1 MIQGILTFKFN
12 LNQKESGEIDPEFK
26 PIQVQFTSDEFDEED
41 YSDLIVENDIFAN
54 FYQQTTGLFRD
65 AEGTSVSSNFYSGM
79 LKETPY
85 QVVSYF
91 RQLEDGSQFLTLAI
105 FEIDDEIE
113 LFMDLLKDMA
123 KRLDKIFVKLEAAQ
137 NKKQISKITNLNI
150 RLKNELKYTIFQI
163 ERLTNLDKLQKV
175 ALIYNNEARLKVLD
189 YLRERPISK
198 MELKQKIE
206 KMRGN
211 LNLDVLL
218 QPFLELNIVRRDW
231 IKGEKDEDTGLMQN
245 QGEYL
250 FLIKDILMARIPNN
264 ELLNHL
270 EENAN
275 DLYLKYKEKVDEYF
289 GSYDPYEQSLDDL
302 KKISSI
308 LLNPDVYDFFM
319 LLRSNYYPK
328 DKIPKIFSEFAVTDV
343 LIDDLKYLKIITEIK
358 DKTDRKWIILLTD
371 IKPLIIFPE
380 FLLPKIREFYKQGEK
395 DGNINL
401 EIARKAY
408 DLLELTY
415 PEEVKF

>member
-26 PIQVQFTSDEFDEED
+26 PIQVQFTSDEFDEDNYEE
-41 YSDLIVENDIFAN
+41 LIVENDIFAT
-54 FYQQTTGLFRD
+54 FYQQTTGLFGVKYEFR
-65 AEGTSVSSNFYSGM
+65 NFYSGM

-270 EENAN
+270 EETEN

>member
-26 PIQVQFTSDEFDEED
+26 PIQVQFTSDEFDEDNYEE
-41 YSDLIVENDIFAN
+41 LIVENDIFAT
-54 FYQQTTGLFRD
+54 FYQQTTGLFGVKYEFR
-65 AEGTSVSSNFYSGM
+65 NFYSGM

-206 KMRGN
+206 KMRAN

-395 DGNINL
+395 DGKINL

>member
-26 PIQVQFTSDEFDEED
+26 PIQGQFTSDEYDED
-41 YSDLIVENDIFAN
+41 NYSELIVENDIFAT
-54 FYQQTTGLFRD
+54 FYQQTTGLFGVKYEFR
-65 AEGTSVSSNFYSGM
+65 NFYSGM
-79 LKETPY
+79 LKETPF

-113 LFMDLLKDMA
+113 LFMDLLKEMA
-123 KRLDKIFVKLEAAQ
+123 NRLDKIFVKLEVAQ

-163 ERLTNLDKLQKV
+163 ERLSNLDKLQKV
-175 ALIYNNEARLKVLD
+175 ALIYNNDVRLKILD

-231 IKGEKDEDTGLMQN
+231 IKGEKDEETGLMQN

-250 FLIKDILMARIPNN
+250 FLIKDILMARIPNK

-270 EENAN
+270 EETEN

-289 GSYDPYEQSLDDL
+289 GTYDPYEQSLDDL

-395 DGNINL
+395 DGKINL

>member
-12 LNQKESGEIDPEFK
+12 LNQNESGEIDPEFK
-26 PIQVQFTSDEFDEED
+26 PIQTQFKSEEYTEND
-41 YSDLIVENDIFAN
+41 YSELIVENDIFAT
-54 FYQQTTGLFRD
+54 FYQQTTGLFGVKY
-65 AEGTSVSSNFYSGM
+65 EFSNFYSGM

-91 RQLEDGSQFLTLAI
+91 KQLDDGSQYLTLSL
-105 FEIDDEIE
+105 FEIDDEID
-113 LFMDLLKDMA
+113 LFIDLLKEMGS
-123 KRLDKIFVKLEAAQ
+123 RLDKIFGKLEAAQ
-137 NKKQISKITNLNI
+137 NKKQLSKITNLNI

-163 ERLTNLDKLQKV
+163 ERLSNLDKLQKV
-175 ALIYNNEARLKVLD
+175 ALIYNNDARLKILEI
-189 YLRERPISK
+189 LRERPISK

-218 QPFLELNIVRRDW
+218 QPFLELNIIRRDW
-231 IKGEKDEDTGLMQN
+231 IKGEKDEETGLMQN

-250 FLIKDILMARIPNN
+250 FLIKDILMARIPNKDM
-264 ELLNHL
+264 LNHL
-270 EENAN
+270 QEKEKES
-275 DLYLKYKEKVDEYF
+275 DLYPKYKEKVDEYF
-289 GSYDPYEQSLDDL
+289 ATYDPYEQSLDDL

-319 LLRSNYYPK
+319 LLRTNYYPR

-380 FLLPKIREFYKQGEK
+380 FLLPKIREFYKEGEK
-395 DGNINL
+395 DGKIKL
-401 EIARKAY
+401 EIAKKAY

>member
-26 PIQVQFTSDEFDEED
+26 PIQVQFTSDEFDEDNYEE
-41 YSDLIVENDIFAN
+41 LIVENDIFAT
-54 FYQQTTGLFRD
+54 FYQQTTGLFGVKYEFR
-65 AEGTSVSSNFYSGM
+65 NFYSGM